1 VSTSAVEKQRFI
13 YVVGGREKSNRDLP
27 EYRHYE
33 RGIILRVDPGSGSAT
48 TVVDYVSPA
57 TVLPDEEPSIV
68 FKAGSLSGDLLYVCT
83 QTEVL
88 SYRVP
93 TFERIDYVT
102 LPCFNDVHH
111 VSPTPRGTLLVAVTG
126 LDLVIEMTRG
136 GEIVREW
143 DTLGEPLWSRFS
155 RTIDYRKIVT
165 TQPHRVHPNFVFI
178 IDGEY
183 WVTRL
188 EQQDAI
194 SLTGAAKR
202 INIAVERPHDGIV
215 AHGRIYFTT
224 VDGHV
229 VIADPG
235 TQAVFQIVDLQEI
248 MGTDLPLGWCRGLK
262 VIDRDHIVVGFTRI
276 RPTMLKRNVAW
287 VRDKLKRLSG
297 LPPVDFVFMPTRL
310 CCISLVERRCLWEID
325 LERHGM
331 NAVFSIH

>member
-1 VSTSAVEKQRFI
+1 MSDGSTENQRFI
-13 YVVGGREKSNRDLP
+13 YVVGGREKSARDLP
-27 EYRHYE
+27 EYHHYE
-33 RGIILRVDPGSGSAT
+33 RGLILRVDTASGTAT
-48 TVVDYVSPA
+48 TMVDYVSPP
-57 TVLPDEEPSIV
+57 TVLPDDKPSVV
-68 FKAGSLSGDLLYVCT
+68 FKAGNLSGDLLYVCT

-88 SYRVP
+88 SYRLP
-93 TFERIDYVT
+93 SFERVDYVS

-111 VSPTPRGTLLVAVTG
+111 VCPTAHGTLLVAVTG
-126 LDLVIEMTRG
+126 LDLVIEMTSS
-136 GEIVREW
+136 GEIVKEW

-155 RTIDYRKIVT
+155 RDVDYRKVVT

-178 IDGEY
+178 VDGEY

-194 SLTGAAKR
+194 SLTGPARR
-202 INIAVERPHDGIV
+202 INIAIERPHDGIV
-215 AHGRIYFTT
+215 ADGRIYFTT

-229 VIADPG
+229 VIADAR
-235 TQAVFQIVDLQEI
+235 TQAVFQIVDLQEV

-262 VIDRDHIVVGFTRI
+262 VIDRDRVIIGFTRI
-276 RPTMLKRNVAW
+276 RPTTLERNVAW

-310 CCISLVERRCLWEID
+310 CCISLAEKRCLWEID
-325 LERHGM
+325 LERHAM